1 MCPSLPTARD
11 RLRRLFAA
19 AVGAL
24 CATSL
29 TPSVRAAQN
38 IPVLV
43 EASASHDDNLG
54 RATRPAD
61 KRDDTA
67 IRFAVS
73 AEDARVLGRDWL
85 LATGLAAGGEHWL
98 EFERFDTADFEA
110 RLSLRRRFGLG
121 PTAPALA
128 TPAGAG
134 QG

>member
-1 MCPSLPTARD
+1 MCPHLPNARNRLPSLLATAI
-11 RLRRLFAA
+11 A
-19 AVGAL
+19 AL
-24 CATSL
+24 CAALL
-29 TPSVRAAQN
+29 TLNLRAGQN

-73 AEDARVLGRDWL
+73 AEDTRVLGRDWL

>member
-1 MCPSLPTARD
+1 MSPRPSITLARLP
-11 RLRRLFAA
+11 RLLAA
-19 AVGAL
+19 ALGAL
-24 CATSL
+24 CAACIA
-29 TPSVRAAQN
+29 PSVRAAQSFP
-38 IPVLV
+38 ILV
-43 EASASHDDNLG
+43 ETSASHDDNLG

-67 IRFAVS
+67 IRLGVS
-73 AEDARVLGRDWL
+73 AEDARLLGRDWL
-85 LATGLAAGGEHWL
+85 LTAGLAARGEHWL